1 MTRLVQLLTDT
12 LVIVRTDRRVW
23 SAFGFVVVAIAVWSA
38 TSVWRK
44 NVAENEVH
52 KGKPPE
58 EPGRR
63 QSVIE
68 FQQEWVAEK
77 KRREAFQE
85 NLHHTVNAIKNDR
98 EEIEWN
104 ANRLV
109 DKLNG
114 MTMKVDQIIAGIG
127 QTRLDKA
134 RINEKIAKQ
143 KSKNTKKVIN
153 IDRSELDMA
162 R

>member
-1 MTRLVQLLTDT
+1 MTGFTEKLHDT
-12 LVIVRTDRRVW
+12 WMLIKTDRRIW
-23 SAFGFVVVAIAVWSA
+23 SAFGFVVISLSIWSL
-38 TSVWRK
+38 TSVWRN
-44 NVAENEVH
+44 NVAPSDVH

-58 EPGRR
+58 EPGHR
-63 QSVIE
+63 QSMIE
-68 FQQEWVAEK
+68 FQQEWQDEMT
-77 KRREAFQE
+77 RRKVFKES
-85 NLHHTVNAIKNDR
+85 LGRAISGIEVDK
-98 EEIEWN
+98 EQIEWN

-114 MTMKVDQIIAGIG
+114 MTIKVDQIIAEIG

-134 RINEKIAKQ
+134 KNNDRIAKQ
-143 KSKNTKKVIN
+143 KSKTTKKVIA